1 MKNKKYDDILLKLQ
15 TTMYDMSI
23 KDLEIYLMALSDYVE
38 QRKLCELMCGGVK
51 LLCANCHREVES
63 GITTLN

>member
-15 TTMYDMSI
+15 TTMYDVPI

-38 QRKLCELMCGGVK
+38 QRKLCDLMCGGV
-51 LLCANCHREVES
+51 EDDS
-63 GITTLN
+63 DI